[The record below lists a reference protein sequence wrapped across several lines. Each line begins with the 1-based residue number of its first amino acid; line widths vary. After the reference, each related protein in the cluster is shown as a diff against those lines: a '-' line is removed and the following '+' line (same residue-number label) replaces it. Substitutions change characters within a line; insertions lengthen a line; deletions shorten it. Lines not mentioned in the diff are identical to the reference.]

1 MGKAKLIC
9 NLSHMCNLVW
19 IVIICHFYFFYRL
32 ALLQGE
38 HGWEQIVTSAKMSG
52 NANSKKLAKRSIV
65 GTRIVVPS
73 SNHDGR
79 LLPGVIVAMK
89 TPGSDSGSGGN
100 SSVEPLGPP
109 RPRLMTPSAE
119 DMAAVKYSVR
129 FDYDKTV
136 VKEFSENEII
146 GPGFSSVTSSKLK
159 HDQTVYVTHNNRE
172 FQGVVRYHR
181 PNIDQVII
189 QLVSPSSSALHIYIQ
204 EHKKLSWFDLMCI
217 ILHSGT

>member
-1 MGKAKLIC
+1 
-9 NLSHMCNLVW
+9 
-19 IVIICHFYFFYRL
+19 
-32 ALLQGE
+32 
-38 HGWEQIVTSAKMSG
+38 MSG

-65 GTRIVVPS
+65 GTRIAVPS

-89 TPGSDSGSGGN
+89 TPGSDSGGN
-100 SSVEPLGPP
+100 DSVEPLGPP

-129 FDYDKTV
+129 FDYDKSV

-189 QLVSPSSSALHIYIQ
+189 QLVSPSALHIRTQKAFWVRFDVHNIALRHVMIARHCRAIQSTVTTVLHIKTADIMLLLLLLPPLTVYLVKYVSYI
-204 EHKKLSWFDLMCI
+204 
-217 ILHSGT
+217 